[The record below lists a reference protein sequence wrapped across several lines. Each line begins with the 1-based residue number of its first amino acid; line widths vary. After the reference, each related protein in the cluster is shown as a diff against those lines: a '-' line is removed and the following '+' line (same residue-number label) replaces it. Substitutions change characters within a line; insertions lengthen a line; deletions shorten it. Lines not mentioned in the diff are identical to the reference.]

1 MAGIKNVEE
10 VIAIVKLVVVETC
23 KAVKDEGFQVA
34 DLTAALSS
42 PEFET
47 KLEAAIDGVSEL
59 DAEVRD
65 IGLVEG
71 IKLARDV
78 QDLVT
83 SVMAALK
90 KPA

>member
-34 DLTAALSS
+34 DLTAALNA
-42 PEFET
+42 PEFQA
-47 KLEAAIDGVSEL
+47 KLEEAIDGVSEL
-59 DAEVRD
+59 EAEVKD
-65 IGLVEG
+65 IGLLEG
-71 IKLARDV
+71 ISLARQI

-83 SVMAALK
+83 STMAALK
-90 KPA
+90 TPA